1 MSEQI
6 ERSET
11 EDRHAAT
18 HLTTRRGFVTAVSF
32 GVVSLYGLWAAYGAA
47 PTSLAFLSN
56 AGSGG
61 MKGMGHGG
69 GGMSVDEFR
78 RLTTEFIEANS
89 LPDGSVKPI
98 RHAATKMSVAERHP
112 PSGEMQKPEH
122 GGGHDDDHAARA
134 PAPAEEMHQT
144 ERGEEPID
152 VYVIATRYGYE
163 PDLLRLEA
171 GMPYRFRMMAVDAD
185 HGASFNFRIGSRMI
199 RARAKTLT
207 ELKLVFPRPGE
218 FMVYCTVYCG
228 EGHDMMMG
236 QIVVA

>member
-1 MSEQI
+1 MSDQL
-6 ERSET
+6 ERSEIDDRA
-11 EDRHAAT
+11 DRHP
-18 HLTTRRGFVTAVSF
+18 TTRRGFVTAVSF

-61 MKGMGHGG
+61 MEGMGHGG

-98 RHAATKMSVAERHP
+98 RRAATAMSMAETQV
-112 PSGEMQKPEH
+112 PSGEIQRPGH
-122 GGGHDDDHAARA
+122 GGGQDDDHAARP
-134 PAPAEEMHQT
+134 PAPAAEKHGT
-144 ERGEEPID
+144 EHGDDPLDI
-152 VYVIATRYGYE
+152 YLIATRYGYQPE
-163 PDLLRLEA
+163 LLRLEA
-171 GMPYRFRMMAVDAD
+171 GESYRLRIMAVDAD
-185 HGASFNFRIGSRMI
+185 HGASINFRIGSRII
-199 RARAKTLT
+199 RCRAKTLT

-218 FMVYCTVYCG
+218 FMAYCTVYCG

-236 QIVVA
+236 KIIVA

>member
-1 MSEQI
+1 MSEQL

-98 RHAATKMSVAERHP
+98 RHAATKMSV
-112 PSGEMQKPEH
+112 GEMQKPEH
-122 GGGHDDDHAARA
+122 GGGRDDDHAARA
-134 PAPAEEMHQT
+134 PAEEMH
-144 ERGEEPID
+144 EAGRGEEPID
-152 VYVIATRYGYE
+152 VYMIATRYGYQ

-171 GMPYRFRMMAVDAD
+171 GMPYRFRIMAVDAD
-185 HGASFNFRIGSRMI
+185 HGASINFRIGSRMI

-218 FMVYCTVYCG
+218 FMAYCTVYCG

-236 QIVVA
+236 EIVVA